1 MDTETSPT
9 GVRAIAWAVMQYLHR
24 HPQAAD
30 TAAGIQ
36 RWWLAPTMGEVSID
50 DVEQALEQL
59 VAGGQVARR
68 DSAWSATT
76 YGLAMSAPAEGRAH
90 GAAGAPADPPADP
103 PADATAAPAASRPAA
118 LPAAPAQPPR

>member
-9 GVRAIAWAVMQYLHR
+9 GVRAVAWAVLQYLQR

-50 DVEQALEQL
+50 DVEQALEHL
-59 VAGGQVARR
+59 VARGQVTRR
-68 DSAWSATT
+68 DSSWSAPT
-76 YGLAMSAPAEGRAH
+76 YGLPPSGE
-90 GAAGAPADPPADP
+90 PPA
-103 PADATAAPAASRPAA
+103 A
-118 LPAAPAQPPR
+118 